1 MSYLMTVPLQ
11 LAAVAGPLGLCIA
24 YSDFGF
30 YVYFGS
36 YVFVFWLVMARYNDM
51 VKRALYYEF
60 ISHGYIL
67 DFPNK
72 ALWKFKIAWG
82 AYILFAIIGILCSS
96 LSEGVKLA
104 TIMSLLSGGNDIYGE
119 NKVTFDLEVNTLS
132 VNQFYENHHEMARSL
147 GGKLKMIPYQIVKL
161 VLFKFSKD
169 AREANEAVVKILE
182 AAATTDVEKAKDYTK
197 FLTHSEDPE
206 IVKSQNEARKVV
218 LDKLESKHRAHF
230 TDDGN
235 FLLLDTIDIIQS
247 AEDVM
252 DTAGISEMVR
262 DANSFEDDAVK
273 EKIGQVITEMNESAF
288 RKMLTFDPET
298 ICLVYQPF
306 DARSADL
313 KKLLGIMGSAS
324 MLALLYGLLVGLL
337 GDGEDDC
344 GDDDYDDDDYYY
356 YSSSYYSSSYYS

>member
-1 MSYLMTVPLQ
+1 M
-11 LAAVAGPLGLCIA
+11 
-24 YSDFGF
+24 
-30 YVYFGS
+30 
-36 YVFVFWLVMARYNDM
+36 
-51 VKRALYYEF
+51 
-60 ISHGYIL
+60 
-67 DFPNK
+67 
-72 ALWKFKIAWG
+72 
-82 AYILFAIIGILCSS
+82 
-96 LSEGVKLA
+96 
-104 TIMSLLSGGNDIYGE
+104 
-119 NKVTFDLEVNTLS
+119 
-132 VNQFYENHHEMARSL
+132 
-147 GGKLKMIPYQIVKL
+147 

-247 AEDVM
+247 VEDVM
-252 DTAGISEMVR
+252 DTAGDVNPNPNPTSNIFFINLNPLPPKTLPSGISEMVR